1 MSRDKEEFFED
12 YGFGESLEKR
22 TLMASAYPALI
33 RGVEKDGMVLYEGF
47 LPGLQDTDVEDT
59 ESENECVELLQD
71 ILDDKVEELIENER
85 ELPDVESDEKLVH
98 KYPGYK
104 IVYLDINV
112 YVSRDDACDGHCE
125 HCDHVHDD
133 DDDEEYDER
142 DMDVYNDAYFDYTDE
157 DDYEYE
163 DDDEEFE
170 TRNSDNDKNDKN
182 PPKYMEYRD
191 DD

>member
-1 MSRDKEEFFED
+1 MVRQDKEDFFED
-12 YGFGESLEKR
+12 YGFGETLEKK

-33 RGVEKDGMVLYEGF
+33 RGVEEDGQVLYEGF
-47 LPGLQDTDVEDT
+47 LPGLQDSDVEDT
-59 ESENECVELLQD
+59 EDENECAQLLQD

-85 ELPDVESDEKLVH
+85 ELPDVESDEKLLE

-112 YVSRDDACDGHCE
+112 YVSRDDEYCHHDCE
-125 HCDHVHDD
+125 SCHHCDN
-133 DDDEEYDER
+133 DEEDEEEE
-142 DMDVYNDAYFDYTDE
+142 DEDETYFDD

-163 DDDEEFE
+163 EEEDALLTQEKEEENPFHKK
-170 TRNSDNDKNDKN
+170 R

>member
-1 MSRDKEEFFED
+1 MVRQDKEDFFED
-12 YGFGESLEKR
+12 YGFGETLEKK

-33 RGVEKDGMVLYEGF
+33 RGVEEDGQVLYEGF
-47 LPGLQDTDVEDT
+47 LPGLQDSDVEDT
-59 ESENECVELLQD
+59 EDENECVELLQD

-85 ELPDVESDEKLVH
+85 ELPDVESDEKLLE

-112 YVSRDDACDGHCE
+112 YVSRGEYCHHDCE
-125 HCDHVHDD
+125 GCHHCDNDEED
-133 DDDEEYDER
+133 EDEEDEDESYFDDDE
-142 DMDVYNDAYFDYTDE
+142 
-157 DDYEYE
+157 YEYE
-163 DDDEEFE
+163 EDEEELLTQEKEEENPFHKK
-170 TRNSDNDKNDKN
+170 R